1 MELLTLRLVHK
12 KYNMGLKEQLLENK
26 SLNEQNQFKVSE
38 EQSFMTYQ
46 LGYEFDT
53 DQEVDYDAFYQ
64 PFIHEYADIQLKLD
78 TGKSENPVQDR
89 KRIKEITD
97 SVEVIRQALEN
108 VMSSTEIWTEAVVLS
123 GGMGGVDLMGT
134 PPSRYEAINILSDQ
148 LKGVIL
154 IKAIDDNIS
163 RLAWDIYNDKVE
175 FVERIF
181 LKKLNKLSETQ
192 DLFIKIPDTT
202 KENQDFKK
210 LSSEIFESKK
220 LGQDSDN
227 KALTGGVTESYRK
240 IKEDGS
246 LELVTKKLRGNIVQ
260 DFYIIDKDA
269 IANSMQFKAE
279 MNKISAGIVGSH
291 EGSDQVIAF
300 NNNIL
305 AEVTNHYLEPGKALR
320 PNELKKFQED
330 YKTWFLEKEVGK
342 QFPYGDPRTSEKE
355 IKQEEKDIAKE
366 DIALQEQAM
375 V

>member
-1 MELLTLRLVHK
+1 MELLTLHLVHK

-64 PFIHEYADIQLKLD
+64 PFIHEYADLQLKLD

-89 KRIKEITD
+89 KRVKEITD

-163 RLAWDIYNDKVE
+163 RLAWDIYNDQYVLSLQQAKSGNFNTLSYDEQVQGWTS
-175 FVERIF
+175 FYNYKPDQMFSIKNNFYSIASVGAAVPGYA
-181 LKKLNKLSETQ
+181 LNNYAVYKHYS
-192 DLFIKIPDTT
+192 DTA
-202 KENQDFKK
+202 NRSNFYGIDYR
-210 LSSEIFESKK
+210 SS
-220 LGQDSDN
+220 
-227 KALTGGVTESYRK
+227 VT
-240 IKEDGS
+240 
-246 LELVTKKLRGNIVQ
+246 
-260 DFYIIDKDA
+260 
-269 IANSMQFKAE
+269 
-279 MNKISAGIVGSH
+279 
-291 EGSDQVIAF
+291 
-300 NNNIL
+300 
-305 AEVTNHYLEPGKALR
+305 
-320 PNELKKFQED
+320 
-330 YKTWFLEKEVGK
+330 
-342 QFPYGDPRTSEKE
+342 
-355 IKQEEKDIAKE
+355 
-366 DIALQEQAM
+366 
-375 V
+375 